1 MRHVFV
7 IKKKLYDFTFEKRLV
22 DQWNNNLLTFTA
34 HLNVTIKC
42 LTRYKQ
48 KVVLFGHHVG
58 GQEYMYAIQRGGQ
71 YKSYYFVGK
80 IKVP

>member
-1 MRHVFV
+1 M
-7 IKKKLYDFTFEKRLV
+7 
-22 DQWNNNLLTFTA
+22 FTA

-48 KVVLFGHHVG
+48 KVVLFGHHVK

-71 YKSYYFVGK
+71 YKSHYFVGK
-80 IKVP
+80 SKCHKISPLTAFPLKFRV